1 MTELRSDSAHAGVR
15 RVVANNIRGQSTG
28 LAAYA
33 RALSRATLMVLS
45 AGCAGAHVSNAP
57 STSTQVSTQGAA
69 TSGTQVGGTLGGV
82 GGGTQMSSSL
92 PGCPGGN
99 GIRISATSGTGT
111 DSSSVLNTVVNERQ
125 SIDTTMV
132 FDVALKSWTRTNL
145 AAQITVGLADQA
157 RGGYAICAG
166 VSALIPSATL
176 TIKGA
181 RGQVHFA
188 ATLQDLLNSIRS
200 GPGGTSPQL
209 RRM

>member
-1 MTELRSDSAHAGVR
+1 MTELRKPVKKE
-15 RVVANNIRGQSTG
+15 RVGSS
-28 LAAYA
+28 A
-33 RALSRATLMVLS
+33 RALGRAALMVLS
-45 AGCAGAHVSNAP
+45 AGCAGAHVSNSP
-57 STSTQVSTQGAA
+57 SASTQGTV
-69 TSGTQVGGTLGGV
+69 TSGAAGTGALAGVAGGTRMTSG
-82 GGGTQMSSSL
+82 L

-132 FDVALKSWTRTNL
+132 FDVALKNWTRTNL

-181 RGQVHFA
+181 RGRVHFA

>member
-1 MTELRSDSAHAGVR
+1 VTELRRRSGSARIAIDAR
-15 RVVANNIRGQSTG
+15 RQSTG

-33 RALSRATLMVLS
+33 RVLGRATLMVLS

-57 STSTQVSTQGAA
+57 SASTQASTQGAV
-69 TSGTQVGGTLGGV
+69 TSGTAGNGALSGVAGGSPMTSG
-82 GGGTQMSSSL
+82 L

-99 GIRISATSGTGT
+99 GIRISATSGTGS

-132 FDVALKSWTRTNL
+132 FDVALKNWTRTNL
-145 AAQITVGLADQA
+145 AAEITAGLADQT

-181 RGQVHFA
+181 RGRVHFA

>member
-1 MTELRSDSAHAGVR
+1 MTETRKRPASAQSAVAHA
-15 RVVANNIRGQSTG
+15 VANNTHGQSTG
-28 LAAYA
+28 LASYV
-33 RALSRATLMVLS
+33 RSLSRAALMVLS
-45 AGCAGAHVSNAP
+45 AGCAGAHVSNSP
-57 STSTQVSTQGAA
+57 SASTQAPVASGAP
-69 TSGTQVGGTLGGV
+69 GTGALTGV
-82 GGGTQMSSSL
+82 AGGTQMTSGL

-125 SIDTTMV
+125 SIDTTIV
-132 FDVALKSWTRTNL
+132 FDVALKNWTRTNL
-145 AAQITVGLADQA
+145 AAQITAGLADQA

-181 RGQVHFA
+181 RGRVHFA

-200 GPGGTSPQL
+200 GGTSPQL